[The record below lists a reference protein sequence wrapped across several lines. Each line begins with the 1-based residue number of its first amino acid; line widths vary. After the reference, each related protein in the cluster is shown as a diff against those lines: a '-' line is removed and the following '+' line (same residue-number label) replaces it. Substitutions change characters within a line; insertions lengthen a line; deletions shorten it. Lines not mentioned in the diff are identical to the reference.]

1 MVEGIVELALA
12 NLLYYF
18 NWKLPNRR
26 EEEDLNKGPQLNR
39 VLKSLKRHVSSLCP
53 SITSTSHQKQH
64 EQSIA
69 RCLHDAY

>member
-26 EEEDLNKGPQLNR
+26 EEEDLNKGTQLN
-39 VLKSLKRHVSSLCP
+39 SLKISKKTRLIPVPIHYLHQP
-53 SITSTSHQKQH
+53 SET
-64 EQSIA
+64 A
-69 RCLHDAY
+69 